1 MKIFIKKK
9 LELLNKSNIFIN
21 NINNKYK
28 LVPFKIKENIVGK
41 TKYFPAESK
50 EWKNKVYFYNYNQM
64 INFPFYDININKL
77 IKSYFTMYF
86 RNKIIKKKYLSPTQ
100 KRLSLNK
107 VYVSKPE
114 IKHTN
119 NKAIITIYVYD
130 RENLILLNNVKKNN
144 TNFLL
149 SYLKITFKK
158 LNIVFKKSLNIKSII
173 CLQDINTYYSYH
185 INIVK
190 YLFKKE
196 LKLLRKYKL
205 KFNINKYKFKDIFL
219 YKLSNMIRKLY
230 KKEIEFNIINLQS
243 IILNPDIFTE
253 ILKLNLRKRGKNVL
267 KAMNFILNKIKVQVE
282 IPELNIIKER
292 IRIKNIDHN
301 LLENKYKNLNLNSI
315 ININN
320 NLDIT
325 LKGLYTKICDYKKFI
340 FEGTNKSINT
350 RPYNKNI
357 ENNVIFNSIKYK
369 NIGGIKLEVKGRL
382 TKRYRAEKSKHNI
395 KWKGA
400 LKNSDSSFKGLSA
413 VNFRGYAYSNIEYS
427 ISTSKRRIGAFAIK
441 GWVSGK

>member
-1 MKIFIKKK
+1 MKFFFNKNM
-9 LELLNKSNIFIN
+9 ELLNGNNILVK

-28 LVPFKIKENIVGK
+28 LVPFKTKENLVGK

-50 EWKNKVYFYNYNQM
+50 EWKNKVYFYNYNKM

-86 RNKIIKKKYLSPTQ
+86 RNKMIKKKYLSPIQ

-114 IKHTN
+114 IKHSN
-119 NKAIITIYVYD
+119 SKAIITIYVFD
-130 RENLILLNNVKKNN
+130 RENLILLKNVKKKN
-144 TNFLL
+144 TNLLL
-149 SYLKITFKK
+149 SYLKTILIK
-158 LNIVFKKSLNIKSII
+158 LNKFLNSSLNLKRNIGI
-173 CLQDINTYYSYH
+173 DNINTYYSYH

-253 ILKLNLRKRGKNVL
+253 VLKLNLRKRGKNVI
-267 KAMNFILNKIKVQVE
+267 KAMNFILDKIKVQVE
-282 IPELNIIKER
+282 VPKLNIIKER
-292 IRIKNIDHN
+292 ARIQNIDPN
-301 LLENKYKNLNLNSI
+301 LLENKYKNLNINSI

-320 NLDIT
+320 NLDVT
-325 LKGLYTKICDYKKFI
+325 LKGLYDKICNYKKFI
-340 FEGTNKSINT
+340 FENSNIDSK
-350 RPYNKNI
+350 PYNKNI
-357 ENNVIFNSIKYK
+357 EKNVIFNSIKYK
-369 NIGGIKLEVKGRL
+369 NIGGIKLGVKGRL
-382 TKRYRAEKSKHNI
+382 TRRYRAERSKHSI

-400 LKNSDSSFKGLSA
+400 LKNSDSSLKGLSA
-413 VNFRGYAYSNIEYS
+413 VNFRGYAYSNLEYS

-441 GWVSGK
+441 GWLSGK

>member
-1 MKIFIKKK
+1 MKFFFNKNM
-9 LELLNKSNIFIN
+9 ELLNGNNILVK

-28 LVPFKIKENIVGK
+28 LVPFKTKENLVGK

-50 EWKNKVYFYNYNQM
+50 EWKNKVYFYNYNKM

-86 RNKIIKKKYLSPTQ
+86 RNKMIKKKYLSPIQ

-114 IKHTN
+114 IKHSN
-119 NKAIITIYVYD
+119 SKAIITIYVFD
-130 RENLILLNNVKKNN
+130 RENLILLKNVKKKN
-144 TNFLL
+144 TNLLL
-149 SYLKITFKK
+149 SYLKTILIK
-158 LNIVFKKSLNIKSII
+158 LNKFLNSSLNLKRNIGINN
-173 CLQDINTYYSYH
+173 INTYYSYH

-253 ILKLNLRKRGKNVL
+253 VLKLNLRKRGKNVI
-267 KAMNFILNKIKVQVE
+267 KAMNFILDKIKVQVE
-282 IPELNIIKER
+282 VPKLNIIKER
-292 IRIKNIDHN
+292 ARIQNIDPN
-301 LLENKYKNLNLNSI
+301 LLENKYKNLNINSI

-320 NLDIT
+320 NLDVT
-325 LKGLYTKICDYKKFI
+325 LKGLYDKICNYKKFI
-340 FEGTNKSINT
+340 FENSNIDSK
-350 RPYNKNI
+350 PYNKNI
-357 ENNVIFNSIKYK
+357 EKNVIFNSIKYK
-369 NIGGIKLEVKGRL
+369 NIGGIRLEIKGRL
-382 TKRYRAEKSKHNI
+382 TRRYRADRATYNI
-395 KWKGA
+395 KWKGG
-400 LKNSDSSFKGLSA
+400 LKNIDSSFKGLSST
-413 VNFRGYAYSNIEYS
+413 NFRGYINHNVEYS
-427 ISTSKRRIGAFAIK
+427 IRTSKRRIGAFAVK
-441 GWVSGK
+441 GWISGK